1 VQPALRRCTVLPA
14 ADTVLAADDEVVMTR
29 PVTLS
34 AADCQPLAVPVPI
47 DLGALTYHAGYQ
59 RMWHSIQI
67 VDRLLAGTPSYS
79 CYHAPQDAVL
89 LLGVRQSPHKASKSL
104 LDLWAIKICIRAWAI
119 EPQQAA

>member
-1 VQPALRRCTVLPA
+1 MQPALRRCTVLPA

-47 DLGALTYHAGYQ
+47 DLGALSSHAGYQ
-59 RMWHSIQI
+59 LMWHSIQI
-67 VDRLLAGTPSYS
+67 VDRLPSKTPYNS
-79 CYHAPQDAVL
+79 CYYTPQDAVP
-89 LLGVRQSPHKASKSL
+89 LLGVRQSPLQRAC
-104 LDLWAIKICIRAWAI
+104 DLWAIKISIRARGL